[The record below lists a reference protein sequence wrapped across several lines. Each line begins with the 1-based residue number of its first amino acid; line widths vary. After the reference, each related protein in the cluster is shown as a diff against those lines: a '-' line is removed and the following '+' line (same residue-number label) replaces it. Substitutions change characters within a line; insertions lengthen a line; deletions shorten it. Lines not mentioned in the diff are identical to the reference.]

1 VPKVNYIQTLS
12 DQIYAELSRIAEKKG
27 IGVQEL
33 IRAII
38 IPDWIHVQ
46 ERRTR

>member
-1 VPKVNYIQTLS
+1 MPRVKYIQTLS
-12 DQIYAELSRIAEKKG
+12 DQIYAELRRIAEKKG

-38 IPDWIHVQ
+38 IPDWIRTQ